1 MKKYIISLVV
11 LLTGGLVSCDR
22 ADIPTYSGDS
32 YIHFTQDQEKAVYRF
47 SFATLPGESEYTLK
61 IPMTV
66 IGTRPVEDLPYK
78 IDVVTS
84 GDNCTTLSADS
95 YDIPQPVFHKGG
107 FTDTLAVNLHKTAEL
122 DTQELK
128 LVLTVQDNE
137 NYLMGPEA
145 NRLATI
151 YVSNILSQPSWWD
164 DEFEYAFLGSY
175 SDEKYTAFIVATGVS
190 DLSTLSNNEI
200 IAYVREF
207 IYYLRRMDAAGTP
220 VYEADGVT
228 KVLDSINYTNV

>member
-1 MKKYIISLVV
+1 MAKS
-11 LLTGGLVSCDR
+11 VSGRTNTASWIESQHRWRIRVTRDG
-22 ADIPTYSGDS
+22 IT
-32 YIHFTQDQEKAVYRF
+32 KAFYC
-47 SFATLPGESEYTLK
+47 STPG
-61 IPMTV
+61 
-66 IGTRPVEDLPYK
+66 R
-78 IDVVTS
+78 
-84 GDNCTTLSADS
+84 
-95 YDIPQPVFHKGG
+95 KGQ
-107 FTDTLAVNLHKTAEL
+107 A
-122 DTQELK
+122 
-128 LVLTVQDNE
+128 
-137 NYLMGPEA
+137 EA

-175 SDEKYTAFIVATGVS
+175 SDEKYTAFIVATGAS